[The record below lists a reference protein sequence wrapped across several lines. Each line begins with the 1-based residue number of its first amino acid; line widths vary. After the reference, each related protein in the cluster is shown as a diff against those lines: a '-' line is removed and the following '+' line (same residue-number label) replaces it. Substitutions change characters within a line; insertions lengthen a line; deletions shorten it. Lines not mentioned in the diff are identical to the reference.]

1 MVSLVICLEG
11 RERHAVVGDRTK
23 PNRLQR
29 TDLQSRRPSSS
40 VQDTDSKP
48 AVALPTAT
56 MMTEQTNK
64 LRAKPEMTIAKLE
77 ILTANP
83 EITDANLEKNFTATE
98 MTMTARGMVSVIR
111 PMVGTEHA
119 GVATLV
125 HHTSTVT
132 AGEREPMRLPLNK
145 AKACTTKPHTPH
157 TTTSAEAD
165 WVSKQLNFYNVGAK
179 GVSDGNRGQ
188 NNGANVSL
196 CQ

>member
-1 MVSLVICLEG
+1 
-11 RERHAVVGDRTK
+11 
-23 PNRLQR
+23 
-29 TDLQSRRPSSS
+29 
-40 VQDTDSKP
+40 
-48 AVALPTAT
+48 
-56 MMTEQTNK
+56 MMAEQTNK

-98 MTMTARGMVSVIR
+98 MTMTARVMVSVIR
-111 PMVGTEHA
+111 TMVGTEHA

-125 HHTSTVT
+125 HHISTVT
-132 AGEREPMRLPLNK
+132 AGGREPMRLRLNK
-145 AKACTTKPHTPH
+145 VKASTTKPHTPH
-157 TTTSAEAD
+157 ATASAEAD
-165 WVSKQLNFYNVGAK
+165 WARKQLNFYNAGAK

>member
-1 MVSLVICLEG
+1 
-11 RERHAVVGDRTK
+11 
-23 PNRLQR
+23 
-29 TDLQSRRPSSS
+29 
-40 VQDTDSKP
+40 
-48 AVALPTAT
+48 

-98 MTMTARGMVSVIR
+98 MTMTTRVMVSVIR
-111 PMVGTEHA
+111 TRVGTEHA

-132 AGEREPMRLPLNK
+132 AGRLEPMRLRPNK
-145 AKACTTKPHTPH
+145 AKAGVTKPHAPH
-157 TTTSAEAD
+157 TTAYTEAD
-165 WVSKQLNFYNVGAK
+165 WVRKQLNFYNAGAK

>member
-1 MVSLVICLEG
+1 MSSPVQ
-11 RERHAVVGDRTK
+11 K
-23 PNRLQR
+23 
-29 TDLQSRRPSSS
+29 TDN
-40 VQDTDSKP
+40 KP
-48 AVALPTAT
+48 AVTFPTAA

-98 MTMTARGMVSVIR
+98 TTMTASGMVTAIR
-111 PMVGTEHA
+111 TMVGTEHA
-119 GVATLV
+119 GVATPV

-132 AGEREPMRLPLNK
+132 AGRREPMRLRLNK
-145 AKACTTKPHTPH
+145 AKAGATKPHTPH
-157 TTTSAEAD
+157 TTASAEAD
-165 WVSKQLNFYNVGAK
+165 WVRKPLNFYNVGAK
-179 GVSDGNRGQ
+179 VVSDGNRGQ

>member
-1 MVSLVICLEG
+1 
-11 RERHAVVGDRTK
+11 
-23 PNRLQR
+23 
-29 TDLQSRRPSSS
+29 
-40 VQDTDSKP
+40 
-48 AVALPTAT
+48 

-98 MTMTARGMVSVIR
+98 MTMTARVMVSVIR
-111 PMVGTEHA
+111 TMVSVIRTMVGTEHA
-119 GVATLV
+119 GVATLA

-132 AGEREPMRLPLNK
+132 AGGRESMRLPLNK
-145 AKACTTKPHTPH
+145 AKVGATKPHTPH
-157 TTTSAEAD
+157 TTASAEAD
-165 WVSKQLNFYNVGAK
+165 WARKQLNFYNAGPK

>member
-1 MVSLVICLEG
+1 
-11 RERHAVVGDRTK
+11 
-23 PNRLQR
+23 
-29 TDLQSRRPSSS
+29 
-40 VQDTDSKP
+40 
-48 AVALPTAT
+48 

-64 LRAKPEMTIAKLE
+64 LRAKPEMTIAQLE

-98 MTMTARGMVSVIR
+98 MTMTARVMVSVIR
-111 PMVGTEHA
+111 TMVSVIRTMVGTEHA

-145 AKACTTKPHTPH
+145 AKACATKPHTPH

-165 WVSKQLNFYNVGAK
+165 WLSKQLNFYNAGAK
-179 GVSDGNRGQ
+179 GDSDGNRGQ
-188 NNGANVSL
+188 NNRANVSL

>member
-1 MVSLVICLEG
+1 
-11 RERHAVVGDRTK
+11 
-23 PNRLQR
+23 
-29 TDLQSRRPSSS
+29 
-40 VQDTDSKP
+40 
-48 AVALPTAT
+48 

-98 MTMTARGMVSVIR
+98 MTMTARVMISVIRTMVSVIR
-111 PMVGTEHA
+111 TMVGTEHT
-119 GVATLV
+119 GVTTLV

-132 AGEREPMRLPLNK
+132 AGGREPMRLHLNK
-145 AKACTTKPHTPH
+145 AKAGATKHHTPH
-157 TTTSAEAD
+157 TTASVEAD
-165 WVSKQLNFYNVGAK
+165 WARKQLNFYNVGPK

-188 NNGANVSL
+188 NNGAKVSL

>member
-11 RERHAVVGDRTK
+11 RERHAVAGDRAK

-48 AVALPTAT
+48 AVAFPTAA

-98 MTMTARGMVSVIR
+98 MTMTARVMVSVIR
-111 PMVGTEHA
+111 TMVSVIRTMVGTEHA
-119 GVATLV
+119 GVATLA

-132 AGEREPMRLPLNK
+132 AGERELDHFIEKLP
-145 AKACTTKPHTPH
+145 
-157 TTTSAEAD
+157 SASGFAHIENIDQELA
-165 WVSKQLNFYNVGAK
+165 SNVEK
-179 GVSDGNRGQ
+179 MHSF
-188 NNGANVSL
+188 NVL
-196 CQ
+196 Y

>member
-1 MVSLVICLEG
+1 
-11 RERHAVVGDRTK
+11 
-23 PNRLQR
+23 
-29 TDLQSRRPSSS
+29 
-40 VQDTDSKP
+40 
-48 AVALPTAT
+48 

-64 LRAKPEMTIAKLE
+64 LRAKPEMTIAELE

-98 MTMTARGMVSVIR
+98 MTMTARVMVSVICT
-111 PMVGTEHA
+111 MGGTEHA

-132 AGEREPMRLPLNK
+132 AGGREPMRLRLNK
-145 AKACTTKPHTPH
+145 AKAGATEPHTPH
-157 TTTSAEAD
+157 TTASAEAD
-165 WVSKQLNFYNVGAK
+165 WVRKQLNFYNAGAK
-179 GVSDGNRGQ
+179 RVPDGNRGQ